1 MTDSAAA
8 AALFQ
13 KITIAIRHQKIVS
26 VRPSFASITPFTK
39 VSFSISTVRS
49 KLLASSTRPQQT
61 IVVSSTI
68 LVYDVLLNLDV
79 EIQHVWRRKWTFITF
94 IYLLQRYLPFF
105 DTTGLVLH
113 HQLGEDLTI
122 KYCELNYHING
133 WCFIIGIVL
142 SEILLTLRL
151 WAVWKRS
158 IPVAFGLVAFF
169 LGCWIPCYILF
180 NTFLNSTQFANPPLP
195 HFRGCFISG
204 GSHILYLCWV
214 LMMVYDSGTLIMILI
229 PGIAA
234 FRLGGSS
241 ELVKAV
247 YRDGVM
253 YYVYLFLVSMVNV
266 IIILTLPP
274 DLVHLLSSFERV
286 LHSIL
291 VSRAVLHIRRLASLD
306 SVGHSVDAHAQVS
319 FSTIRTSRR
328 KRTVDTSQSSSWS

>member
-1 MTDSAAA
+1 MTDGAAA

-13 KITIAIRHQKIVS
+13 KILTAVQHQKIVS
-26 VRPSFASITPFTK
+26 YID
-39 VSFSISTVRS
+39 
-49 KLLASSTRPQQT
+49 
-61 IVVSSTI
+61 VVSSTV
-68 LVYDVLLNLDV
+68 LAYDVLLNLDV
-79 EIQHVWRRKWTFITF
+79 EIQYVWTKKWSMITV
-94 IYLLQRYLPFF
+94 IYLIQRYLPFF

-113 HQLGEDLTI
+113 HQLGEGLST
-122 KYCELNYHING
+122 KYCELNYHISG
-133 WCFIIGIVL
+133 WCFVVGIVL

-158 IPVAFGLVAFF
+158 VPVAIGLVVFF
-169 LGCWIPCYILF
+169 LGCWVPCYILF
-180 NTFLNSTQFANPPLP
+180 NTFLNATEFANPPLP

-214 LMMVYDSGTLIMILI
+214 LMMIYDSGTLIMILI

-234 FRLGGSS
+234 FRMGGSS

-247 YRDGVM
+247 YRDGVI
-253 YYVYLFLVSMVNV
+253 YYGYLFLISMVNV

-286 LHSIL
+286 LHSVL

-306 SVGHSVDAHAQVS
+306 TVGHSIETNTEIS
-319 FSTIRTSRR
+319 FSTIRASQQ
-328 KRTVDTSQSSSWS
+328 KRTFRSSRSSGWAR